1 MNPRTSQPDKST
13 FIASHSQKVLELD
26 KVLALLELQCACE
39 LGRAL
44 VTSLEPIHERLK
56 VLLRLQETSQT
67 VTFLRSGKTPIFGGI
82 SDLKSALA
90 LAHKGFLLEPSQIGK
105 VGRFVEGAR
114 RLSESLREADPQTHS
129 RIFQLSK
136 DIITLPILEKS
147 IFNAIDINNDAI
159 RDNASVRLL
168 KARRAISAAKDQI
181 QDRLRSLTGDANIQ
195 PHLQDNFVTIRNGR
209 YCLPVKSESR
219 SAVPGIIHDRSASG
233 GAVFIEPQSVVDAN
247 NRLREWEAEE
257 REAVEEILRDLT
269 AQINEAYPH
278 LKRTQKA
285 AGKLDFAFAKGR
297 LSIRQSGAEPLL
309 SESPQSHLVEAR
321 HPLIEN
327 PVPNDIILGEDF
339 NVLLITGPNTGGK
352 TVVLKTLGLLTLM
365 AACGLHIP
373 AAPKSTLWIPQQVFA
388 DIGDE
393 QSLEQSLSTFSAHL
407 KNILRVVQNV
417 NEGDLVL
424 LDEVGAGTDP
434 DEGAALAKAILRNL
448 SRRKALVLAST
459 HFGELKRFA
468 ISAQRFE
475 NASVEF
481 DERSLRPSY
490 HLRIGVP
497 GSSNALHIARRLGLP
512 AELVDRAK
520 RYLGEQYA
528 ISEDATRQLEA
539 TGRDLRDQQIALEQS
554 RAEVEKTQR
563 EYQRKI
569 KQLEREK
576 AQALAQSQQQMAD
589 LIAQT
594 QQESES
600 ILHELRKQHKESKE
614 TENARG
620 RLKTLREKVQ
630 HQLPRKS
637 TFDVEFA
644 SDDKSTFKEEPES
657 VAENQVR
664 VGELVHVKQF
674 NREGEVLSAPGT
686 DGKIEVRI
694 GAMKMRLEPVQIKP
708 LRNRE
713 KSSVHINVAAPLAAS
728 EEINLVGK
736 TTDEALFLLEKQMD
750 DAILAGLKNVW
761 IIHGRGTGA
770 LRTAI
775 RRWLKAHSQYKNYE
789 YAPIAEGGD
798 GATVVHLD

>member
-1 MNPRTSQPDKST
+1 M
-13 FIASHSQKVLELD
+13 
-26 KVLALLELQCACE
+26 
-39 LGRAL
+39 
-44 VTSLEPIHERLK
+44 
-56 VLLRLQETSQT
+56 
-67 VTFLRSGKTPIFGGI
+67 
-82 SDLKSALA
+82 
-90 LAHKGFLLEPSQIGK
+90 
-105 VGRFVEGAR
+105 
-114 RLSESLREADPQTHS
+114 
-129 RIFQLSK
+129 
-136 DIITLPILEKS
+136 
-147 IFNAIDINNDAI
+147 
-159 RDNASVRLL
+159 
-168 KARRAISAAKDQI
+168 
-181 QDRLRSLTGDANIQ
+181 
-195 PHLQDNFVTIRNGR
+195 
-209 YCLPVKSESR
+209 
-219 SAVPGIIHDRSASG
+219 HDRSASG

-257 REAVEEILRDLT
+257 REAVEEIQRDLT
-269 AQINEAYPH
+269 TQINEAYPH

-297 LSIRQSGAEPLL
+297 LSIRQSGVEAIL
-309 SESPQSHLVEAR
+309 SESPQTHLLEAR

-327 PVPNDIILGEDF
+327 PVPNEIILGEDF

-417 NEGDLVL
+417 KEGDLVL

-539 TGRDLRDQQIALEQS
+539 TGRELRDQQIALEQS
-554 RAEVEKTQR
+554 RAEAEKTQR

-569 KQLEREK
+569 KQIEREK
-576 AQALAQSQQQMAD
+576 AQLLAQSQQQMAD

-614 TENARG
+614 TETARG

-637 TFDVEFA
+637 TFDVA
-644 SDDKSTFKEEPES
+644 GAKSTFEEEPES
-657 VAENQVR
+657 AAEKQVR

-674 NREGEVLSAPGT
+674 NREGEVLSPPGA

-694 GAMKMRLEPVQIKP
+694 GAMKMRLEPVQLKS
-708 LRNRE
+708 LRERKN
-713 KSSVHINVAAPLAAS
+713 KSVHINVAAPLAAS

-736 TTDEALFLLEKQMD
+736 TTDEALFLLEKHMD

-775 RRWLKAHSQYKNYE
+775 RRWLKAHSQYANFE
-789 YAPIAEGGD
+789 YAPLAEGGD

>member
-1 MNPRTSQPDKST
+1 MNSRSIESGQST
-13 FIASHSQKVLELD
+13 FIAAHAQKVLELD
-26 KVLALLELQCACE
+26 KVLALLEQQCACE

-44 VTSLEPIHERLK
+44 VAALEPIHERPK

-67 VTFLRSGKTPIFGGI
+67 SAFLRSGKTPVFGGI
-82 SDLKSALA
+82 CDLKSILA
-90 LAHKGFLLEPSQIGK
+90 LSHKGFLLEPSQIGK

-168 KARRAISAAKDQI
+168 KARRAISSAKDQI
-181 QDRLRSLTGDANIQ
+181 QERLRSLTGDANIQ

-219 SAVPGIIHDRSASG
+219 SAVPGIMHDRSASG

-297 LSIRQSGAEPLL
+297 LAIRQSGVEPFL
-309 SESPQSHLVEAR
+309 SESPQTHLREAR

-327 PVPNDIILGEDF
+327 PVPNDIILGENF
-339 NVLLITGPNTGGK
+339 SVLLITGPNTGGK

-373 AAPKSTLWIPQQVFA
+373 AAPKSTLWIPEQVFA

-424 LDEVGAGTDP
+424 LDEAGAGTDP
-434 DEGAALAKAILRNL
+434 DEGAALAKAILRHL

-539 TGRDLRDQQIALEQS
+539 TGRELREQQIALEQS
-554 RAEVEKTQR
+554 RAEAEKTQR

-569 KQLEREK
+569 KQIEREK
-576 AQALAQSQQQMAD
+576 AQLLAQSQQQMAE
-589 LIAQT
+589 LIERT

-614 TENARG
+614 TETVRG

-630 HQLPRKS
+630 HQLPPKS
-637 TFDVEFA
+637 TFDVTDA
-644 SDDKSTFKEEPES
+644 KSTFEEEPEN
-657 VAENQVR
+657 VAKNQVR

-674 NREGEVLSAPGT
+674 NREGEVLSPPGA
-686 DGKIEVRI
+686 DGKLEVRI
-694 GAMKMRLEPVQIKP
+694 GAMKMRLEPVQIKS
-708 LRNRE
+708 LRERKD
-713 KSSVHINVAAPLAAS
+713 KSVRINVAAPLAAS

-736 TTDEALFLLEKQMD
+736 TTDEALFLLEKYMD
-750 DAILAGLKNVW
+750 DAILAGLKTVW
-761 IIHGRGTGA
+761 VIHGRGTGT
-770 LRTAI
+770 LRTAV
-775 RRWLKAHSQYKNYE
+775 RRWLKSHSTFNNFD
-789 YAPIAEGGD
+789 YAPLAEGGD
-798 GATVVHLD
+798 GATVVRLD

>member
-1 MNPRTSQPDKST
+1 MMPSPAKNTDKST
-13 FIASHSQKVLELD
+13 FDPSHARKVLELD
-26 KVLALLELQCACE
+26 KVLALLEQQCASE

-44 VTSLEPIHERLK
+44 VAALEPVHERSK
-56 VLLRLQETSQT
+56 VLLRLRETSQT
-67 VTFLRSGKTPIFGGI
+67 AAFLRSGKTPVFGGI
-82 SDLKSALA
+82 CDLKSILA
-90 LAHKGFLLEPSQIGK
+90 LSHKGFLLEPSQIGK

-114 RLSESLREADPQTHS
+114 RLGESLREADPQTHS

-136 DIITLPILEKS
+136 DIITLQVLEKA

-181 QDRLRSLTGDANIQ
+181 QERLRSLTGDANIQ

-219 SAVPGIIHDRSASG
+219 SAVPGIMHDRSASG

-247 NRLREWEAEE
+247 NRLREWESEE

-269 AQINEAYPH
+269 LQINEAYPH

-297 LSIRQSGAEPLL
+297 LSIRQIGVEPLL
-309 SESPQSHLVEAR
+309 SESPQTYLREAR

-373 AAPKSTLWIPQQVFA
+373 AAPKSTLWIPEQVFA

-407 KNILRVVQNV
+407 KNVLRVVQNV

-424 LDEVGAGTDP
+424 LDEAGAGTDP
-434 DEGAALAKAILRNL
+434 DEGAALAKAILRHL

-539 TGRDLRDQQIALEQS
+539 TGRELREQQIALEQS
-554 RAEVEKTQR
+554 RAEAEKTQR

-569 KQLEREK
+569 KQIEREK
-576 AQALAQSQQQMAD
+576 AQLLEQSQQQMAE

-600 ILHELRKQHKESKE
+600 ILHELRKQHKESKATE
-614 TENARG
+614 TARG
-620 RLKTLREKVQ
+620 RLKTLREKVLQ
-630 HQLPRKS
+630 QLPRKS
-637 TFDVEFA
+637 TFDVA
-644 SDDKSTFKEEPES
+644 DAKSTFEEEPES
-657 VAENQVR
+657 AAENQVR

-674 NREGEVLSAPGT
+674 NREGEVLSPPGA

-694 GAMKMRLEPVQIKP
+694 GAMKMRLEPVQIKS
-708 LRNRE
+708 LRER
-713 KSSVHINVAAPLAAS
+713 KDKSVHINVAAPLAAS

-736 TTDEALFLLEKQMD
+736 TADEAIFLLEKYMD

-770 LRTAI
+770 LRTAV
-775 RRWLKAHSQYKNYE
+775 RRWLKSHSAFSNFD